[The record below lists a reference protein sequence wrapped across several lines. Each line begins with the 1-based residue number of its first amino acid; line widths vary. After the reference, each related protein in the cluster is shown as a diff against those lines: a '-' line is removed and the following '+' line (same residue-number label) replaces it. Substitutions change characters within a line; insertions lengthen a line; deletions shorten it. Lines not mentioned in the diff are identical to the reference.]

1 MSTAPAASSTPR
13 RIRLRTEA
21 RPVRSLAARTVRR
34 ADSGA
39 TKRFSMGNLLSE
51 RIKGGERQIVGFV
64 ACGRQWGGNGQKKIL
79 PPAQC
84 KGQNRNSAVPPLDGA
99 LKKQH
104 AASQYRSANTPPA
117 RNAGSASR
125 ILAGGPAFPS
135 PSAAHLPSRRCRDS
149 TAPDSLCARVLTLL
163 PHQRFF
169 DWGEYTI
176 PAADLSSFFFKTP
189 PAGAP
194 ARAPARRPNP
204 QT

>member
-51 RIKGGERQIVGFV
+51 RIKGGAANRWLCRLRPAVGRKW
-64 ACGRQWGGNGQKKIL
+64 AEKNSA
-79 PPAQC
+79 PAQC

-163 PHQRFF
+163 PHQRFLI
-169 DWGEYTI
+169 GESI
-176 PAADLSSFFFKTP
+176 PSRPRICQAFFKTP